1 MKHKILT
8 FTMLLFLIVVCIS
21 MTTKYKSVQEDNWEV
36 PKEFQSMKNP
46 YSNAKDTEEMG
57 KMLYLKHCKMC
68 HGDYGKGD
76 GKMANLMDIEVGNFT
91 TEAFKAQTD
100 GAIYYK
106 FLNGRN
112 EMPAFKTKIK
122 NPKDRWLLINY
133 LRKLG
138 Q

>member
-1 MKHKILT
+1 MKNKILT
-8 FTMLLFLIVVCIS
+8 VTLLVCFS
-21 MTTKYKSVQEDNWEV
+21 FVCLSLTTKYQTEQDTDWEV

-57 KMLYLKHCKMC
+57 KMLYLKQCKMC

-91 TEAFKAQTD
+91 TDAFKAQTD